1 MLELIKPEIKSQEV
15 NETRGTYVV
24 EPLERGFGY
33 SLGNS
38 MRRLLLSSL
47 PGSAITTIR
56 IDGVPHEF
64 SALTGVKE
72 DVVDIILNLK
82 QVVISGDTDE
92 PATLKLSV
100 KGAQEVTAGDLEVPA
115 GIEIVNKDHHVM
127 SVNTKGKVEAE
138 FEVRTGRGYVSA
150 DKNKEDDQPI
160 GVIPIDSVFTP
171 TVNVNYEVENTRV
184 GQRTDYDKLILH
196 VETNGAID
204 PDEAME
210 TAATIMS
217 QHMALFVHQDEDA
230 EEVSI
235 FGEEPEEEEAELN
248 IPIEQLE
255 LSVRSYN
262 CLKRQAINSLDQLV
276 EYTEQDLMN
285 IRNFGD
291 KSIEE
296 IKQVLAS
303 RSLALKSA

>member
-1 MLELIKPEIKSQEV
+1 LLELIKPEIKSQEV

-47 PGSAITTIR
+47 PGAAITTIR

-100 KGAQEVTAGDLEVPA
+100 KGAKEVTAGDLEVPA
-115 GIEIVNKDHHVM
+115 GIEIVNKKHHVM

-217 QHMALFVHQDEDA
+217 QHMALFVHVDEDA

-262 CLKRQAINSLDQLV
+262 CLKRQAINSLDQLI

>member
-15 NETRGTYVV
+15 SETRGTYVV

-47 PGSAITTIR
+47 PGSAITAIR

-92 PATLKLSV
+92 PATIKLSV

-115 GIEIVNKDHHVM
+115 GIEIVNKDHHIM
-127 SVNTKGKVEAE
+127 SVNSKGEVEAE

-204 PDEAME
+204 PDQAME

-217 QHMALFVHQDEDA
+217 QHMALFVHVDEDV